1 MMDRRRVLTGVAAAP
16 LVLAAPAFIRR
27 ANAQS
32 VVDVAGVYS
41 LSGTFAN
48 VGSGLNDGSK
58 WAIEQYGS
66 AAGNKL
72 NYVLLDDRGD
82 AGEAVRKVQEVMTQR
97 GIKHVIGCTNSA
109 IALAVQ
115 KEVYARKGI
124 YVNQAGADEITGKDC
139 NKSSFRWPVA
149 CYSAVNATVRPLIDK
164 FPKAKR
170 WYTIT
175 GQYVFGD
182 SLLSNCKE
190 VFKEKGIEH
199 VGNSYHSLSDREY
212 SGYIATAMAQSP
224 DVLAI
229 CNFGNQTV
237 DVVRQAISYGMKR
250 NTKIL
255 AVWSTGLDQFQALG
269 PENCEDIYFGANF
282 WHGVDTPGG
291 RRVAEIVKQKTGDV
305 PNYLQACGYAVSQ
318 ILIEGINKANST
330 DVPAIVKALE
340 GLSYEGP
347 TGTEKIRPE
356 DHQVVKD
363 YYLMLGK
370 AKSAMKD
377 KNDLCDVV
385 AATKAL
391 PPPEKTGCQ
400 MAASL

>member
-124 YVNQAGADEITGKDC
+124 YINEAGADEITGKDC

-250 NTKIL
+250 NTKISRGVVHWPRSIPGAWAGELRGHLFRRELL
-255 AVWSTGLDQFQALG
+255 ARCRHAGQPA
-269 PENCEDIYFGANF
+269 
-282 WHGVDTPGG
+282 GG
-291 RRVAEIVKQKTGDV
+291 RNRQAEDRRCPELPAGVRI
-305 PNYLQACGYAVSQ
+305 CG
-318 ILIEGINKANST
+318 LANS
-330 DVPAIVKALE
+330 
-340 GLSYEGP
+340 
-347 TGTEKIRPE
+347 
-356 DHQVVKD
+356 H
-363 YYLMLGK
+363 
-370 AKSAMKD
+370 
-377 KNDLCDVV
+377 
-385 AATKAL
+385 
-391 PPPEKTGCQ
+391 
-400 MAASL
+400 

>member
-1 MMDRRRVLTGVAAAP
+1 MIQRRRFLQGLSAAP
-16 LVLAAPAFIRR
+16 LALAAPGIIRR

-32 VVDVAGVYS
+32 VLDVASVYS

-48 VGSGLNDGSK
+48 VGSALNDGSK
-58 WAIEQYGS
+58 WAFEQYGT
-66 AAGNKL
+66 ANGNKL
-72 NYVLLDDRGD
+72 NYVFLDDRGD
-82 AGEAVRKVQEVMTQR
+82 AGEAVRKVQEVMTGR

-109 IALAVQ
+109 IALALQ
-115 KEVYARKGI
+115 KEVYNRGGI
-124 YVNQAGADEITGKDC
+124 YVNEAGADEATGKDC
-139 NKSSFRWPVA
+139 NRSSFRWPVA
-149 CYSAVNATVRPLIDK
+149 CYSAVNATVRPLIEQ
-164 FPKAKR
+164 FPNAKR

-182 SLLSNCKE
+182 SLLSNCKD
-190 VFKEKGIEH
+190 VFAEKGIQH

-212 SGYIATAMAQSP
+212 SGYIATALAAQP

-250 NTKIL
+250 NTKIV

-269 PENCEDIYFGANF
+269 QENCEGVYFGCNF

-291 RRVAEIVKQKTGDV
+291 RHVAEIVKTKTGDV
-305 PNYLQACGYAVSQ
+305 PNYLHACGYAVAQ
-318 ILIEGINKANST
+318 VLIEGITKAKST
-330 DVPAIVKALE
+330 DVPAIIKALE
-340 GLSYEGP
+340 GLTYEGP
-347 TGTEKIRPE
+347 TGTETIRPE
-356 DHQVVKD
+356 DHQVIKD

-377 KNDLCDVV
+377 KNDLCEIV
-385 AATKAL
+385 AATKAFL
-391 PPPEKTGCQ
+391 PPEKTGCK
-400 MAASL
+400 MV

>member
-1 MMDRRRVLTGVAAAP
+1 MMNRRHILAGLAAAP
-16 LVLAAPAFIRR
+16 VSLAAPGLIRR

-32 VVDVAGVYS
+32 VLDVASVYS

-48 VGSGLNDGSK
+48 VGAALNDGSK
-58 WAIEQYGS
+58 WAFEQYGT
-66 AAGNKL
+66 AGGHKL
-72 NYVLLDDRGD
+72 NYLLLDDRGD
-82 AGEAVRKVQEVMTQR
+82 AAEAVRKVQDAMTQR
-97 GIKHVIGCTNSA
+97 SVRHVIGCTNSA
-109 IALAVQ
+109 IGLAVQ
-115 KEVYARKGI
+115 REVFNRKGI
-124 YVNQAGADEITGKDC
+124 YVNEAGADEITGKDC

-149 CYSAVNATVRPLIDK
+149 SYSAVNATLRPLIEQ

-182 SLLSNCKE
+182 SLLTNCKE
-190 VFKEKGIEH
+190 IFKEKGIEH

-212 SGYIATAMAQSP
+212 SGYIANALSANP

-269 PENCEDIYFGANF
+269 PDNCDGVYFGANF
-282 WHGVDTPGG
+282 WHGIDTPGG
-291 RRVAEIVKQKTGDV
+291 RRVAEIVKAKTGDV
-305 PNYLQACGYAVSQ
+305 PNYLHACGYAVAQ
-318 ILIEGINKANST
+318 VLIEGINKANST
-330 DVPAIVKALE
+330 DVPAIIQALE

-347 TGTEKIRPE
+347 TGTETIRAE
-356 DHQVVKD
+356 DHQVIKD
-363 YYLMLGK
+363 YYLMRGK

-377 KNDLCDVV
+377 KNDLIDIV
-385 AATKAL
+385 AATKAFL
-391 PPPEKTGCQ
+391 PPEKTGCR
-400 MAASL
+400 MPATL